1 MKKASKKGFTLI
13 ELMIVLAIIAIL
25 AMVLIPKA
33 GNFKSQA
40 KNSGVATNVN
50 TVRAYLENKVMDNF
64 ILDSTATTD
73 SAKGITALSTKL
85 DTVFTGTDDIKNPLN
100 NDSSTDTASA
110 ASASAAP
117 AILIVSDGTSVT
129 DSNNLGSVVIV
140 YDITKK
146 QYTVYGI
153 DADGNKVNSAVIK

>member
-64 ILDSTATTD
+64 IVDSSKPT
-73 SAKGITALSTKL
+73 SADGIEALLGKL
-85 DTVFTGTDDIKNPLN
+85 DKVFTGTDDIKNPLN

>member
-64 ILDSTATTD
+64 ISTEANV
-73 SAKGITALSTKL
+73 KTKL
-85 DTVFTGTDDIKNPLN
+85 EAAYSGTETIKNPLT
-100 NDSSTDTASA
+100 NDTTIEATKPNSGDTAAPVYVLA
-110 ASASAAP
+110 ANP
-117 AILIVSDGTSVT
+117 WVTGTTSLG
-129 DSNNLGSVVIV
+129 NEYRGSVVV
-140 YDITKK
+140 VVDSTNK
-146 QYTVYGI
+146 QYTVYGVDNEGI
-153 DADGNKVNSAVIK
+153 KVNEVTVK